1 MPHKKGHFNST
12 SSSSFET
19 LYPIEERFTLND
31 DDQHD
36 DDGDSDDDAKN
47 TTTNLAAHTLRE

>member
-1 MPHKKGHFNST
+1 MPHKKSHHSR
-12 SSSSFET
+12 
-19 LYPIEERFTLND
+19 PEERFTLNDDVND

-47 TTTNLAAHTLRE
+47 TTTNLAARTLRE